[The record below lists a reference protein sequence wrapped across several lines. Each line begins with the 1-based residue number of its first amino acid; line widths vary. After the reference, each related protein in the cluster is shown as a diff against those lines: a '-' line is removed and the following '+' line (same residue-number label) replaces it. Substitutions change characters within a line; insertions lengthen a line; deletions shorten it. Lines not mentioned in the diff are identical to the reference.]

1 MNKNPRFF
9 QAVIAVM
16 WAFFGIRKG
25 KASLTDQGVKP
36 VHIIV
41 AGLLLAA
48 AFVGTLLTIVRFI
61 IRSATG

>member
-1 MNKNPRFF
+1 MKQTPRFF

-41 AGLLLAA
+41 SGLLLAA
-48 AFVGTLLTIVRFI
+48 AFVGTLLTIVRLV

>member
-1 MNKNPRFF
+1 MNNSPNFL

-36 VHIIV
+36 VHILF

-48 AFVGTLLTIVRFI
+48 VFVGTLLLVVRLV
-61 IRSATG
+61 IRASVG